1 MIEREV
7 LQDIRKYKKKVI
19 GPFSLR
25 ELVCFVLAL
34 IVCVPT
40 YFFLSKYL
48 VRNAIIFV
56 IVVLAIP
63 FLLCGWKE
71 VYGMPFEKYAFSVLK
86 KICTRSKHRKY
97 GSTNICDVLFEEP
110 EIVLTS
116 KEIKEM
122 KKKQKKETDSRYIAI

>member
-25 ELVCFVLAL
+25 EIICLGLAL
-34 IVCVPT
+34 IVCIPT

-48 VRNAIIFV
+48 VRNAVLFIIML
-56 IVVLAIP
+56 IATP

-71 VYGMPFEKYAFSVLK
+71 MYGMPFERYALSQIK
-86 KICTRSKHRKY
+86 KFFTRSKHRKY
-97 GSTNICDVLFEEP
+97 ASTNICDELFERT
-110 EIVLTS
+110 EISLTKQEQ
-116 KEIKEM
+116 KEIK
-122 KKKQKKETDSRYIAI
+122 KRRKKETDGRYIAI